1 MPSSTSLGPLIPWLN
16 ARRTL
21 LATLVIGTSVV
32 GCMVMANVVA
42 NLALGWRIVMLV
54 LFGLEELPDMFSA
67 ALRYM
72 LGIFTPP

>member
-1 MPSSTSLGPLIPWLN
+1 MSLTPSDGLSRHLDALPRYRRYRHRVIVIYSVSLC
-16 ARRTL
+16 A
-21 LATLVIGTSVV
+21 
-32 GCMVMANVVA
+32 
-42 NLALGWRIVMLV
+42 MLV